1 MIDQVE
7 LGAVVAVMEMCV
19 AAVQWACLLVEEKLK
34 VKLMVLELAGLFVLF
49 LFLNLLHLRCPDLR
63 VVLIVGV
70 VDVWLENCL
79 VIHLLLEN
87 WGR

>member
-1 MIDQVE
+1 M
-7 LGAVVAVMEMCV
+7 VAVMEMYV

-63 VVLIVGV
+63 VTSIVEV
-70 VDVWLENCL
+70 VDVWLGNCL

-87 WGR
+87 LGR